1 MIAPRDPI
9 RTGRLLLRRAE
20 PSDLDDL
27 HAIMSAPCAMRYWST
42 PEHETVAETRRFL
55 EFLCASPG
63 NGSDDWMIELEGR
76 VIGKAGA
83 WAPPEVGF
91 ILHPD
96 HWGRGYAFEAM
107 SALVPLLFARHAV
120 PALIAEA
127 DPRNAAS
134 LALLARLGF
143 RETGR
148 AARTLKW
155 RDEWCD
161 SVYLALPRP
170 A

>member
-1 MIAPRDPI
+1 VHGAGYRGVYDFADPDSSVFVI
-9 RTGRLLLRRAE
+9 GDRAVGPSALRHY
-20 PSDLDDL
+20 DDL
-27 HAIMSAPCAMRYWST
+27 GELWRRGEYIPMSLD
-42 PEHETVAETRRFL
+42 PELARAAAVGIT
-55 EFLCASPG
+55 
-63 NGSDDWMIELEGR
+63 GSWR
-76 VIGKAGA
+76 
-83 WAPPEVGF
+83 PPEVGF

-107 SALVPLLFARHAV
+107 SALIPILFARHAV
-120 PALIAEA
+120 PALTAEA

-134 LALLARLGF
+134 LALLERLGF

-148 AARTLKW
+148 AVRTMQW

-170 A
+170 S